1 VQPKFFKGRRAP
13 LVASMATVERQHQ
26 EQDRADDPQHGQR
39 LARLGLID
47 LTAENTMETWEMTL
61 ENLVSQP
68 TETQFLTVI

>member
-1 VQPKFFKGRRAP
+1 
-13 LVASMATVERQHQ
+13 VERQHQ